1 MKSIQIKKQW
11 IINGFFSLMFILT
24 LGACNDDKGK
34 DMAHLSVLMTD
45 APGVYNSV
53 MIDVIGVEVT
63 GNGGALYMMNTN
75 NDIYDLLDFTNGLNT
90 LIATGD
96 LEPGT
101 ISQIRLIL
109 GSNNSVTIDGTVYQL
124 STPSAEQSGLKI
136 QVHQTLEPGVSYS
149 ILLDFDANQSIV
161 AKGNGEYQLK
171 PVIRTIDIAISGSIQ
186 GHVTTAGVIAAI
198 SVTSDGITFYTS
210 LNNSNGDFL
219 VAGLPAGVYNITVTP
234 PLPLLPVTLTGKTVV
249 VGASTNIGEITF

>member
-1 MKSIQIKKQW
+1 
-11 IINGFFSLMFILT
+11 
-24 LGACNDDKGK
+24 
-34 DMAHLSVLMTD
+34 
-45 APGVYNSV
+45 
-53 MIDVIGVEVT
+53 
-63 GNGGALYMMNTN
+63 MNTN

-109 GSNNSVTIDGTVYQL
+109 GTNNSVTVDGMVYML

-136 QVHQTLEPGVSYS
+136 QVHQTFEPGVSYS

-171 PVIRTIDIAISGSIQ
+171 PVIRTIDIAISGSIK
-186 GHVTTAGVIAAI
+186 GSITPIGVIAVI
-198 SVTSDGITFYTS
+198 SATSDGITWYSS

-219 VAGLPAGVYNITVTP
+219 VAGLPAGIYNITATP
-234 PLPLLPVTLTGKTVV
+234 PLPLLPVTLTGKTVT
-249 VGASTNIGEITF
+249 VGASSNIGIINF